1 MSTSARSRMA
11 ALVLM
16 PAVLCVHPSAR
27 ADATDEFNVSDGC
40 RRRRPKAGKA
50 RASISLALMPS
61 VLVPRHF

>member
-1 MSTSARSRMA
+1 
-11 ALVLM
+11 M